1 MRVLCDQHVDH
12 RNPSRSR
19 VARLLFERYLEREVP
34 LFPSGD
40 VQYCEPER
48 LSVLRDPLEHAVP
61 QIDKEPF
68 VVLSGE
74 FEVIRSRT
82 LRLASRTSA
91 TN

>member
-19 VARLLFERYLEREVP
+19 VARLFLECHLEREVP
-34 LFPSGD
+34 PFPSGD
-40 VQYCEPER
+40 VQHCEPER
-48 LSVLRDPLEHAVP
+48 LSVLGDPLEHAVP
-61 QIDKEPF
+61 QVDEEPF

-74 FEVIRSRT
+74 FEVTRSRT

-91 TN
+91 TS